1 MKKKL
6 NLGSGGIKGLI
17 LNHIEKA
24 VLGIVVALF
33 VLLVARSMGLQG
45 DFALKPDELQ
55 EASVQAET
63 TIKQPKP
70 PLKERVTLP
79 HWEDIARG
87 IDDDVL
93 ASPYG
98 LPLRWMHPLFPGAT
112 LRTEPE
118 VFPLEELRAATGF
131 GGIQLSTAGVG
142 GGAAVGVGAEAAMPS
157 AYGAEGGGM
166 AMDAPGNVKGQ
177 RWVVLTGLLPY
188 KKQWHEYGRVFR
200 NAELKDPRRD
210 VPQYIHYQV
219 HRAEITPGVDPQP
232 EDWKPINVVR
242 ELVKTRA
249 WAGAQPE
256 VIFPKFLHPPVPNMV
271 PMAFPLPPMVR
282 KVFGEEIAH
291 EPQIPRYFQM
301 EAPKLPELDIDKIE
315 DDPTKLRDPRL
326 RGMAGAASGGAY
338 GGAGEGGPGMD
349 YGMAYEQDYGA
360 YGGAGGGFGYGAEG
374 GMALGGMEGG
384 YGGYGMG
391 MQRREIPE
399 HQLFRFFDFSVEP
412 GKYYRYRVMLRL
424 ANPNYE
430 LPIQYLADETLA
442 ESTFVE
448 APWSED
454 SRTIRVPMDSRV
466 LAGPV
471 KPSLNINVPPRG
483 SIVAVHFDSANGKEV
498 AEEFEVDRGQV
509 LNFLGVEVA
518 KDNPPGGM
526 PPYGAAGMEM
536 MGGEGFDPM
545 GYGAEAA
552 GMQRPAAKKRQP
564 QEPAEKVDYVTE
576 MLVLDF
582 LGGESLIG
590 KDRDLKEGGRFLL
603 MDPAGNLVMQDELD
617 DHEEWVVYNPPEVEK
632 PPARA
637 EGFEGIGGEMGGAMP
652 GGAMP

>member
-1 MKKKL
+1 MKMKL

-17 LNHIEKA
+17 ARHIEKA
-24 VLGIVVALF
+24 VLGIVVLIFLF
-33 VLLVARSMGLQG
+33 LVVRSMGLQG
-45 DFALKPDELQ
+45 DFELQPDQLQ
-55 EASVQAET
+55 EASVQAEK
-63 TIKQPKP
+63 TIKDPKP
-70 PLKERVTLP
+70 PLKDKISVP

-98 LPLRWMHPLFPGAT
+98 LPLRWMNPLFPGAT

-131 GGIQLSTAGVG
+131 GGIQMSMAGLGGTAVA
-142 GGAAVGVGAEAAMPS
+142 GAPTTESAMPS
-157 AYGAEGGGM
+157 SYGMGGV
-166 AMDAPGNVKGQ
+166 MDAPGNVKGQ

-188 KKQWHEYGRVFR
+188 KKQWLEYGRVFR

-219 HRAEITPGVDPQP
+219 QRAEVVPGEDPRP

-249 WAGAQPE
+249 WAGAHPE

-271 PMAFPLPPMVR
+271 PMAFPLPPVAK

-291 EPQIPRYFQM
+291 EPEIPLYYQVEM
-301 EAPKLPELDIDKIE
+301 PKGPELDIDAIE

-326 RGMAGAASGGAY
+326 RGAMSTGY
-338 GGAGEGGPGMD
+338 GQGYGMETGMD
-349 YGMAYEQDYGA
+349 YGMGYGAGYEQDYGG
-360 YGGAGGGFGYGAEG
+360 YGGMYGYGPEMGGGYGA
-374 GMALGGMEGG
+374 MAGMEGG
-384 YGGYGMG
+384 YGMG
-391 MQRREIPE
+391 MPRRDIPE
-399 HQLFRFFDFSVEP
+399 YQLFRFFDFSVEP
-412 GKYYRYRVMLRL
+412 GKFYRYRVMLRL

-430 LPIQYLADETLA
+430 LPVQYLADEKLA
-442 ESTFVE
+442 TATFVE
-448 APWSED
+448 APWSEETK
-454 SRTIRVPMDSRV
+454 TIRVPMDSRV

-471 KPSLNINVPPRG
+471 KPSLNVNVPPRG
-483 SIVAVHFDSANGKEV
+483 AVVSVHFDSENGKEV

-518 KDNPPGGM
+518 KEKPAAM
-526 PPYGAAGMEM
+526 SPYGEMGVDPMMAAEGYDPMMM
-536 MGGEGFDPM
+536 MGTEEG
-545 GYGAEAA
+545 GAAR
-552 GMQRPAAKKRQP
+552 RPAAKKRQP
-564 QEPAEKVDYVTE
+564 QEPAEKIDYVTE

-582 LGGESLIG
+582 LGGESLLG
-590 KDRDLKEGGRFLL
+590 KDRDLKEPGRFLL

-617 DHEEWVVYNPPEVEK
+617 DNEEWIVYNPPKVEK
-632 PPARA
+632 PPVPP
-637 EGFEGIGGEMGGAMP
+637 EGYEGMGMEGVAPMGP
-652 GGAMP
+652 

>member
-249 WAGAQPE
+249 WAAPS
-256 VIFPKFLHPPVPNMV
+256 
-271 PMAFPLPPMVR
+271 R
-282 KVFGEEIAH
+282 K
-291 EPQIPRYFQM
+291 
-301 EAPKLPELDIDKIE
+301 
-315 DDPTKLRDPRL
+315 
-326 RGMAGAASGGAY
+326 
-338 GGAGEGGPGMD
+338 
-349 YGMAYEQDYGA
+349 
-360 YGGAGGGFGYGAEG
+360 
-374 GMALGGMEGG
+374 
-384 YGGYGMG
+384 
-391 MQRREIPE
+391 
-399 HQLFRFFDFSVEP
+399 
-412 GKYYRYRVMLRL
+412 
-424 ANPNYE
+424 
-430 LPIQYLADETLA
+430 
-442 ESTFVE
+442 
-448 APWSED
+448 
-454 SRTIRVPMDSRV
+454 
-466 LAGPV
+466 
-471 KPSLNINVPPRG
+471 
-483 SIVAVHFDSANGKEV
+483 
-498 AEEFEVDRGQV
+498 
-509 LNFLGVEVA
+509 
-518 KDNPPGGM
+518 
-526 PPYGAAGMEM
+526 
-536 MGGEGFDPM
+536 
-545 GYGAEAA
+545 
-552 GMQRPAAKKRQP
+552 
-564 QEPAEKVDYVTE
+564 
-576 MLVLDF
+576 
-582 LGGESLIG
+582 
-590 KDRDLKEGGRFLL
+590 
-603 MDPAGNLVMQDELD
+603 
-617 DHEEWVVYNPPEVEK
+617 
-632 PPARA
+632 
-637 EGFEGIGGEMGGAMP
+637 
-652 GGAMP
+652 